1 MITNNGKEI
10 IAKFLLGQAPAYATH
25 IALGCGAKPN
35 STGDFSAKEVMDFEM
50 IRVPISSRGF
60 VNEDGITKLALSA
73 EMPTESRYEISE
85 VALWS
90 AASNSAVTSSDSRI
104 LFSFDSSE
112 GWRLHKTESPGF
124 TGPIPEFTASLD
136 GGDDTNDIN
145 LPVVAG
151 DAIFA
156 TTADNETLLSSIRK
170 DRQEGSRFL
179 NNTIF
184 LRGDTSDINS
194 SFVISDGSVG
204 NSSHIHL
211 DGRNINLSKN
221 SPDDEIKIALSI
233 VPQQESN
240 VDIPDSTRIV
250 IEFLQSEINPTVG
263 YARLT
268 HEILNT
274 DLEAD
279 NRYIVITKKLKDL
292 ETSSEFSW
300 TDVRMIR
307 IYTSIHKNTSDANPS
322 DEYYTVLDAIRF
334 ENLNSP
340 NPLYV
345 MSGYSVVETTLQRP
359 IVKIANTSNYIEFR
373 FSVGVG

>member
-1 MITNNGKEI
+1 
-10 IAKFLLGQAPAYATH
+10 
-25 IALGCGAKPN
+25 
-35 STGDFSAKEVMDFEM
+35 
-50 IRVPISSRGF
+50 
-60 VNEDGITKLALSA
+60 
-73 EMPTESRYEISE
+73 
-85 VALWS
+85 
-90 AASNSAVTSSDSRI
+90 
-104 LFSFDSSE
+104 
-112 GWRLHKTESPGF
+112 
-124 TGPIPEFTASLD
+124 
-136 GGDDTNDIN
+136 
-145 LPVVAG
+145 
-151 DAIFA
+151 
-156 TTADNETLLSSIRK
+156 
-170 DRQEGSRFL
+170 
-179 NNTIF
+179 
-184 LRGDTSDINS
+184 
-194 SFVISDGSVG
+194 
-204 NSSHIHL
+204 
-211 DGRNINLSKN
+211 
-221 SPDDEIKIALSI
+221 
-233 VPQQESN
+233 
-240 VDIPDSTRIV
+240 
-250 IEFLQSEINPTVG
+250 VG

>member
-1 MITNNGKEI
+1 MITNGGKEI
-10 IAKFLLGQAPAYATH
+10 IAKFLLGQAPSYATH

-35 STGDFSAKEVMDFEM
+35 STGSFADKETMDFEM

-60 VNEDGITKLALSA
+60 VNEGGVTKLALSA
-73 EMPTESRYEISE
+73 EMPTEYRYEISE

-90 AASNSAVTSSDSRI
+90 AASNTAVTNSDSRV
-104 LFSFDSSE
+104 LFTFDSNE
-112 GWRLHKTESPGF
+112 GWQLHKTEVPGS
-124 TGPIPEFTASLD
+124 TGPIPSFNASLD
-136 GGDDTNDIN
+136 GGDDTNNIN

-151 DAIFA
+151 DAIFS

-179 NNTIF
+179 NHTIF
-184 LRGDTSDINS
+184 MRGDTSSINS
-194 SFVISDGSVG
+194 SFVITDGSTG

-211 DGRNINLSKN
+211 DGRNINLAKN

-233 VPQQESN
+233 IPQQESN
-240 VDIPDSTRIV
+240 VEIPDSTRIV

-268 HEILNT
+268 HDVLNT
-274 DLEAD
+274 DQDAD
-279 NRYIVITKKLKDL
+279 NRYVVVTKKIKDL
-292 ETSSEFSW
+292 ETSPEFSW

-307 IYTSIHKNTSDANPS
+307 IYTSVYKNIIDAEPS
-322 DEYYTVLDAIRF
+322 DEYYVVLDGIRF
-334 ENLNSP
+334 DNLNSP

-345 MSGYSVVETTLQRP
+345 MSGYSVVETPLARP

-373 FSVGVG
+373 LSLGVS

>member
-10 IAKFLLGQAPAYATH
+10 IAKFLLGQAPSYATH

-104 LFSFDSSE
+104 LFSF
-112 GWRLHKTESPGF
+112 
-124 TGPIPEFTASLD
+124 
-136 GGDDTNDIN
+136 DTNDIN

-233 VPQQESN
+233 IPQQESN
-240 VDIPDSTRIV
+240 IDIPDSTRIV

-268 HEILNT
+268 HEVLNT
-274 DLEAD
+274 DLQGD
-279 NRYIVITKKLKDL
+279 NRYAVITKKLKDL

-307 IYTSIHKNTSDANPS
+307 IYTSIHKNTGDANPS

>member
-35 STGDFSAKEVMDFEM
+35 SVGDFSAKEVMDFEM
-50 IRVPISSRGF
+50 IRIPISSRGF
-60 VNEDGITKLALSA
+60 VDEGGITKLALSA

-90 AASNSAVTSSDSRI
+90 AASNTAVTNSDSRI

-124 TGPIPEFTASLD
+124 TGPIPEFNTSLD

-179 NNTIF
+179 NHTIF

-240 VDIPDSTRIV
+240 IDIPDSTRIV

-274 DLEAD
+274 DLEGD
-279 NRYIVITKKLKDL
+279 NRYAVITKKLKDL

-300 TDVRMIR
+300 TDVRIIR
-307 IYTSIHKNTSDANPS
+307 IYTSIHKNSIDANPS
-322 DEYYTVLDAIRF
+322 DEYYVVMDAIRF

-345 MSGYSVVETTLQRP
+345 MSGYSVVDTTLQRP

-373 FSVGVG
+373 LSVGVG